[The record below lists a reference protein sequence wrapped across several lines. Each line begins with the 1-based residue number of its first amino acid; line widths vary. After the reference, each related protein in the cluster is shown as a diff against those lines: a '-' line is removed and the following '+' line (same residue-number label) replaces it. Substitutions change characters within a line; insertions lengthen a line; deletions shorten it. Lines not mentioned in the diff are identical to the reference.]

1 MKRIFIFILVLLGFT
16 LNANA
21 ETNRI
26 VSGQE
31 NAKISIIAYE
41 SLTCSH
47 CADFHKNVYPQLKK
61 RLFRYRIGKD
71 RI

>member
-1 MKRIFIFILVLLGFT
+1 MKKFYLLIIIFFGLTI
-16 LNANA
+16 NCNA

-31 NAKISIIAYE
+31 NAKITIIAYE

-47 CADFHKNVYPQLKK
+47 CANFHNAIFINLTH
-61 RLFRYRIGKD
+61 LFCFC
-71 RI
+71 

>member
-16 LNANA
+16 LIANA

-41 SLTCSH
+41 S
-47 CADFHKNVYPQLKK
+47 
-61 RLFRYRIGKD
+61 
-71 RI
+71 